1 MRQASQCLG
10 RVIRSKQDYGLM
22 ILADFRYDKADKRKK
37 LPHWIQQVLPASHR
51 NLAVDLAV
59 QTACRF
65 LQEMARPPTLL
76 SGSLRGNTPVSQMA
90 ALMMRRVRHSPA
102 TATQ

>member
-1 MRQASQCLG
+1 
-10 RVIRSKQDYGLM
+10 M

-59 QTACRF
+59 QVARRF

-76 SGSLRGNTPVSQMA
+76 SLGSLRGNTPVNQTA
-90 ALMMRRVRHSPA
+90 ASMMRCVRHSPA
-102 TATQ
+102 TAPQ